1 MFFSLVAT
9 KHSGGDAA
17 MEDALVLART
27 SRKVTVVHR
36 RDAFRASKVL
46 ADRVLQH
53 PGITVVWNTRPQ
65 EILGKEL
72 PRDEE
77 TEDLDAPAQKVVT
90 GAVLED
96 VRTGET
102 TRVDCHAVFVA
113 IGHTPTTSFL
123 KGVVDFDPNHPGYLW
138 TNRHGKHFQTQ
149 TSVRGIFAAG
159 DVADAVYRQA
169 VTSAGSGAAAALD
182 AERYLS
188 EEGLG
193 NEEAE
198 LEAELLAELMAD
210 SAARAASAGADS
222 GAYNVYAEAGG
233 RIHGVKESIA
243 AEL

>member
-1 MFFSLVAT
+1 
-9 KHSGGDAA
+9 

-36 RDAFRASKVL
+36 RDTFRASKVL
-46 ADRVLQH
+46 ADRVVQH
-53 PGITVVWNTRPQ
+53 PGITVVWNTRLQ

-96 VRTGET
+96 VLTGEA
-102 TRVDCHAVFVA
+102 TRVDCNAVFVA

-123 KGVVDFDPNHPGYLW
+123 KGVVEFDPSHPGYLW
-138 TNRHGKHFQTQ
+138 TNRHDKHFQTQ

-233 RIHGVKESIA
+233 RIHGVKESLA